1 MWGCVWNLLLLL
13 SLKHHIPGVGVLVHF
28 LTGTPTPVLKEDGQ
42 QWSLQTTDVF
52 LALTLLF
59 IQTSRRLLECLF
71 VIEHSDRKMHVIH
84 YVMGL
89 YFYTATGPTAM
100 LHLNSSGEYSWF

>member
-1 MWGCVWNLLLLL
+1 M